1 MGATSLSDALKSNT
15 TLTELY
21 LSCDDKERLKRPPS
35 TIYSFPFPFIS
46 TGYQIGSAGAASLS
60 EALKSNT
67 TLTEL
72 DLGGEEKKKTHK
84 RHPSTIH
91 SFPFSSQQQ
100 TITLEKKEQHH

>member
-46 TGYQIGSAGAASLS
+46 TGYQIGDAGAASLS

-72 DLGGEEKKKTHK
+72 KLASDHVA
-84 RHPSTIH
+84 
-91 SFPFSSQQQ
+91 
-100 TITLEKKEQHH
+100 